1 MFKLVV
7 LSVIIA
13 VVAARPGYLEPVH
26 HHYAEPQVIIA
37 EPEYEYAKVGAIVDH
52 VPSAVSHQSQTQWH
66 SKPVIKTI
74 VAPVIQKTIA
84 YAAPIHHHK
93 SYYAAEPVYSYGGH
107 DLSYA
112 HSYASPYS
120 HGWESPIGK
129 SYSW

>member
-13 VVAARPGYLEPVH
+13 IVAAKPGYLEPI

-37 EPEYEYAKVGAIVDH
+37 QPEYGYAKVGAIVDH
-52 VPSAVSHQSQTQWH
+52 IPSAVSHQSQTQWH

-84 YAAPIHHHK
+84 YAAPIHTK
-93 SYYAAEPVYSYGGH
+93 SYYAASPVYSYGH
-107 DLSYA
+107 QDLSYD